1 MSIHQKPLADINWKD
16 IQELIARELP
26 EDSMLEFKGKLPER
40 NGRTHVWYEG
50 RDEITPYTRDE
61 LAHEVV
67 ALANAYGGRLI
78 IGVSETQDTPRRA
91 QALVNLPRCEKF
103 AEQFG
108 QAFRSI
114 VDPPLAGFQIRA
126 VADPDTDDG
135 SGAVIIAVPSSDLA
149 PHGIGKPP
157 QAFVRRG
164 TSCEVMTM
172 RDLQNVF
179 WEARTRQQR
188 VREIRARFIKEF
200 SEIVVLKQKNELI
213 DRNGTVIN
221 PTKAGL
227 FVRISAIL
235 QQDIR
240 LQDFP
245 FDRLRS
251 HLRPQIARFAQNVA
265 PAFGDGHF
273 HNAWNRMAHGAWC
286 IESGPANWLV
296 RDDGTISIS
305 GFKGG
310 YSGLNQDIPRNFHH
324 PAWYSALLAQVMI
337 MSDRLRRD
345 DGRPDIPVEIDIQ
358 FHGDGSVEG
367 YMQSENWFADGDFGK
382 MLKDVSIGPIL
393 LTDRRSFKE
402 THRLLE
408 NEVWHAFGLT
418 NVRSINVDFD
428 KAFADYPPA

>member
-1 MSIHQKPLADINWKD
+1 MSIHHKPLTEIKWTDLEDVVATG
-16 IQELIARELP
+16 LP
-26 EDSMLEFKGKLPER
+26 EDATLEFKGRLPEK
-40 NGRTHVWYEG
+40 NGRMHVWNEG
-50 RDEITPYTRDE
+50 RDELTPYTRDE
-61 LAHEVV
+61 LAHEIV

-78 IGVSETQDTPRRA
+78 IGISETQETPRRA
-91 QALVNLPRCEKF
+91 HGLERLPRCEKF

-114 VDPPLAGFQIRA
+114 VDPPLAGFQIHA
-126 VADPDTDDG
+126 VTDPNADG
-135 SGAVIIAVPSSDLA
+135 SGAVVIAVPASDLA

-164 TSCEVMTM
+164 TSCEIMTM

-188 VREIRARFIKEF
+188 VRDIRAAHTSQLIEMAI
-200 SEIVVLKQKNELI
+200 SKQKGELV
-213 DRNGTVIN
+213 DRNGVAIDRS
-221 PTKAGL
+221 KSGL
-227 FVRISAIL
+227 FIRISAIL
-235 QQDIR
+235 QQEIR
-240 LQDFP
+240 LSEFP
-245 FDRLRS
+245 FEKLRN
-251 HLRPQIARFAQNVA
+251 HVRPEIRRFIQKAA

-286 IESGPANWLV
+286 IENGPANWLV
-296 RDDGTISIS
+296 KDDGTILVS

-310 YSGLNQDIPRNFHH
+310 YLGRNQESPRNFHN

-345 DGRPDIPVEIDIQ
+345 AGRPDIPIEIDIQ

-367 YMQSENWFADGDFGK
+367 YIESETWFADGDSGK
-382 MLKDVSIGPIL
+382 MLKDVSIGPFL
-393 LTDRRSFKE
+393 LTDRRNFKE

-428 KAFADYPPA
+428 KAVADYSPA